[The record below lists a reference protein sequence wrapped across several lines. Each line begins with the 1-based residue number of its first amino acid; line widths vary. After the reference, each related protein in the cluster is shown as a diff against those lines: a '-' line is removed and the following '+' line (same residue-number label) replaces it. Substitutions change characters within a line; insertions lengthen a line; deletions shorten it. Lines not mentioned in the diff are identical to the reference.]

1 LQREVEKNSKHYQWT
16 VNERGLERP
25 LFIDYNL
32 PPGPGAPPNLSYLRY
47 LKKVLHDILNILNR
61 GEKQKLWQLAVADVI
76 ISVLDIVFLVGLLYV
91 VNFYTQRVHS
101 APLKMIPLKI
111 LDEHPLLLILAFF
124 GLFTIKNWFGFV
136 VSKWQY
142 HFVYGVASRISGD
155 SLLQYLRGSY
165 HEYIQIDSS
174 VINRKI
180 SQQPVEF
187 CHYVLNGI
195 QQIFSQTVLVIITLI
210 AVLIFNPLLFPLLIL
225 MLAPPVFLI
234 SFLMKQK
241 LNVTRE
247 LGKKTSEKA
256 IQHLQEALAG
266 YVESNM
272 YIKNDFFLSR
282 YDRFQKKLN
291 HYLSERLVIQSLPPR
306 LIEVF
311 AVFGLLILIL
321 VNFYSAHNSTI
332 QLVTIGA
339 LMVAA
344 YKIIP
349 GIVKITNT
357 IGQVKTYAY
366 SASGLVKPVN
376 AFSGE
381 NPDIPIR
388 SVSFEQVDFN
398 FGEKNI
404 LKGFSVEIV
413 KGDMLGVTGISGKG
427 KTTFVNLLLGFLT
440 PDTGNILINGRVS
453 DSNSRKGFWK
463 RISYIKQQHF
473 FLHGTIIENITLE
486 EGGYDRERLDK
497 ILKATAIDKMIIS
510 FPQGLDTIITEN
522 GKNFSGGQRQRFV
535 MARALYKD
543 FDLLIVDEP
552 FNELDE
558 LSETDMLK
566 QLQSIAAS
574 GRMVVLIT
582 HNKDALAFCNKK
594 LVMDE

>member
-1 LQREVEKNSKHYQWT
+1 
-16 VNERGLERP
+16 
-25 LFIDYNL
+25 
-32 PPGPGAPPNLSYLRY
+32 
-47 LKKVLHDILNILNR
+47 LKKVLHDILDILNPR
-61 GEKQKLWQLAVADVI
+61 EKQKLWQLAVADVF
-76 ISVLDIVFLVGLLYV
+76 ISVLDIAFLVGLLYV
-91 VNFYTQRVHS
+91 VNFYTQRVNS
-101 APLKMIPLKI
+101 APITIIPLKL
-111 LDEHPLLLILAFF
+111 LDEHPLLLIIIFF
-124 GLFTIKNWFGFV
+124 GLFTIKNWFGFI

-165 HEYIQIDSS
+165 NDYIHIDSS

-187 CHYVLNGI
+187 CHYVLNGV
-195 QQIFSQTVLVIITLI
+195 QQIFSQTVLVTITLI
-210 AVLIFNPLLFPLLIL
+210 AVLIFNSLLFPLLIL

-256 IQHLQEALAG
+256 IQHLQEALSG
-266 YVESNM
+266 YVESNV
-272 YIKNDFFLSR
+272 YLKNEFFLSR
-282 YDRFQKKLN
+282 YDRFQKQLN
-291 HYLSERLVIQSLPPR
+291 HYLSERLVIQNLPPR

-311 AVFGLLILIL
+311 AVFGLLVLIL
-321 VNFYSAHNSTI
+321 VNYFSAHNSTI

-357 IGQVKTYAY
+357 VGQVKTYAY
-366 SASGLVKPVN
+366 SASGLVKPTHIS
-376 AFSGE
+376 SGE
-381 NPDIPIR
+381 NPDIPIH
-388 SVSFEQVDFN
+388 SMSFDHVYFN

-404 LKGFSVEIV
+404 LQDFSVKIG
-413 KGDMLGVTGISGKG
+413 KGDMLGVTGLSGKG

-440 PDTGNILINGRVS
+440 PDAGNIFINGAVS
-453 DSNSRKGFWK
+453 DTKERKAFWK

-486 EGGYDRERLDK
+486 EEGYDRGRLEK
-497 ILKATAIDKMIIS
+497 ILAATAIDKMIVS

-535 MARALYKD
+535 LARALYKD

-558 LSETDMLK
+558 SSETDMLK
-566 QLQSIAAS
+566 QLQSIAAG

-582 HNKDALAFCNKK
+582 HNKDALTFCNKK

>member
-1 LQREVEKNSKHYQWT
+1 M
-16 VNERGLERP
+16 
-25 LFIDYNL
+25 
-32 PPGPGAPPNLSYLRY
+32 
-47 LKKVLHDILNILNR
+47 KKVLHDILDILNPR
-61 GEKQKLWQLAVADVI
+61 EKQKLWQLAVADVF

-101 APLKMIPLKI
+101 APITIIPLKL
-111 LDEHPLLLILAFF
+111 LDEHPLLLIIIFF
-124 GLFTIKNWFGFV
+124 GLFTIKNWFGFI

-165 HEYIQIDSS
+165 NDYIHIDSS

-187 CHYVLNGI
+187 CHYVLNGV
-195 QQIFSQTVLVIITLI
+195 QQIFSQTVLVTITLI

-256 IQHLQEALAG
+256 IQHLQEALSG
-266 YVESNM
+266 YVESNI
-272 YIKNDFFLSR
+272 YLKNEFFLSR
-282 YDRFQKKLN
+282 YDRFQKQLN
-291 HYLSERLVIQSLPPR
+291 YYLSERLVIQSLPPR

-311 AVFGLLILIL
+311 AVFGLLVLIL
-321 VNFYSAHNSTI
+321 VNYFSAHNSTI

-357 IGQVKTYAY
+357 VGQVKTYAY
-366 SASGLVKPVN
+366 SASSLVKPTHI
-376 AFSGE
+376 SSEE
-381 NPDIPIR
+381 NPDIPIH
-388 SVSFEQVDFN
+388 SMSFDHVYFN

-404 LKGFSVEIV
+404 LQDFSVKIG
-413 KGDMLGVTGISGKG
+413 KGDMLGVTGLSGKG

-440 PDTGNILINGRVS
+440 PDAGNIFINGAVS
-453 DSNSRKGFWK
+453 DTKERKSFWK

-486 EGGYDRERLDK
+486 EEGYDRGRLEK
-497 ILKATAIDKMIIS
+497 ILAATAIDKMIVS

-535 MARALYKD
+535 LARALYKD

-558 LSETDMLK
+558 SSETDMLK
-566 QLQSIAAS
+566 QLQSIAAG

-582 HNKDALAFCNKK
+582 HNKDALTFCNKK